1 MERYSNRSKQ
11 SGVTGY
17 TLGKDFIIIRFADGE
32 VYTYTYKM
40 PGRRHVENMK
50 KLARAGKG
58 LATYINK
65 YVRGNFAGKGKFSNE
80 ERVW

>member
-11 SGVTGY
+11 SGVMAY
-17 TLGKDFIIIRFADGE
+17 TLGKDFIVIRFADGGT
-32 VYTYTYKM
+32 YTYTYAQ

-65 YVRGNFAGKGKFSNE
+65 YVRENFAKHN
-80 ERVW
+80 